1 MIYTALVD
9 LMWNTNFTS
18 EPPVLPVRP
27 LTDSVGLNKHH
38 HYAGEDQ
45 CYHSTGSHSH

>member
-18 EPPVLPVRP
+18 EPPVLSVRP
-27 LTDSVGLNKHH
+27 LTDSAGLNKHH
-38 HYAGEDQ
+38 HYAVITLLGAT
-45 CYHSTGSHSH
+45 HTRVNS